1 MDSKVIYDVFYLLA
15 AILFI
20 LGVKLMAHPRTARR
34 GNMFGILGM
43 TIAIVISILSANEQ
57 LVYQKPFTLFVIGLC
72 CLIGILF
79 GGILATRVKM
89 TEMPQ
94 LVAVFNGIGGL
105 ASVLVA
111 GAALV
116 VAINISVDEKL
127 ATGLSGFSSSPVAF
141 PELLSVSDSLELDSI
156 SPSGWYLLWYALTHF
171 GTRP

>member
-43 TIAIVISILSANEQ
+43 TIAIVISIMKTNDIMETNEQ
-57 LVYQKPFTLFVIGLC
+57 LVDLQIFTLFVIGLC
-72 CLIGILF
+72 CMIGILF
-79 GGILATRVKM
+79 GSILATRVKM

-116 VAINISVDEKL
+116 GVPFPGVSVFD
-127 ATGLSGFSSSPVAF
+127 GSGGAEIPFAVGF
-141 PELLSVSDSLELDSI
+141 GSVVLPWRACIRLFQ
-156 SPSGWYLLWYALTHF
+156 ALCVNAHV
-171 GTRP
+171 